1 MKQIINSKFV
11 PSQLALRIL
20 KQGRILQLNESPTQ
34 MVERVVRA
42 IVNTEAIYP
51 VSVKEMKSFARELT
65 DLIDQRKVI
74 FSTPVMTNAGTNS
87 GRPLSACTV
96 PPISLRE
103 DISKIKRMVDTYH
116 QEGLGTGFNFD
127 SLDDPLPML
136 YFLNE
141 VAVNGASSGQE
152 DRPVGNMG
160 MLSVNHPRIKEF
172 ICAKV
177 NLDIAW
183 KFNISVNVN
192 DEFILA
198 YRKNGKYPLSN
209 GGEYYAKE
217 VLDLIAAASFI
228 SGDPG
233 IIFMDRL
240 NYDNPVP
247 ELGDYQSIAPCAEV
261 GLSPGE
267 SCQFGYLNLN
277 GFFDISGNFDQL
289 GLIQATRLLTRALD
303 DALDVNIKNF
313 QIKLSA
319 DITMAK
325 RKIGIGVCGV
335 ADLLAKLKLGYDTE
349 AGRKLIKDLILL
361 INYISKEESF
371 DLARVRGSFLA
382 FPNSLYNSIPGF
394 IERKYGQNDSKYVKA
409 ADWIKLADK
418 IRHTGLRNCSTIS
431 LPPTGRSGLIIDAST
446 GIEPFFN
453 LLKNGKLHPEL
464 IADLKR
470 LNLPLNGLEKSIIR
484 SGGCQNVGL
493 PPEIAT
499 VYKTATEIH
508 PQDQLKMVAEI
519 QQGVDESI
527 SKTINLPNQTSID
540 ELKNI
545 LLDAHSAGLKGI
557 TVYINDRRS
566 GQPIKLVD

>member
-1 MKQIINSKFV
+1 MTSLFT
-11 PSQLALRIL
+11 PSRTALRIL
-20 KQGRILQLNESPTQ
+20 EKGKILQPGETPNQ

-42 IVNTEAIYP
+42 IVNTESVYS
-51 VSVKEMKSFARELT
+51 VSTKEIELFARELT
-65 DLIDQRKVI
+65 DLMDQKKII
-74 FSTPVMTNAGTNS
+74 FSTPVLTNAGS
-87 GRPLSACTV
+87 GNDRPLSACTV
-96 PPISLRE
+96 PPISLHA
-103 DISKIKRMVDTYH
+103 DMKAIKTMVNIYH

-127 SLDDPLPML
+127 NLSDPLPML
-136 YFLNE
+136 FFLNE
-141 VAVNGASSGQE
+141 VAVEGAASGQE

-160 MLSVNHPRIKEF
+160 LLSVNHPKIKEF
-172 ICAKV
+172 ICAKM
-177 NLDIAW
+177 NSEMIW
-183 KFNISVNVN
+183 KFNISVNIN

-198 YRKNGKYPLSN
+198 YRKGGKYSLSN
-209 GGEYYAKE
+209 GQEYYAKE
-217 VLDLIAAASFI
+217 IFDLIAAASFI

-247 ELGDYQSIAPCAEV
+247 NLGNYQSVAPCAEV
-261 GLSPGE
+261 GLAPGE

-277 GFFDISGNFDQL
+277 SFFDETGNFDRQ
-289 GLIQATRLLTRALD
+289 GLIRAIRLLTRSLD
-303 DALDVNIKNF
+303 DALDINIKNF

-319 DITMAK
+319 DITSAK

-335 ADLLAKLKLGYDTE
+335 ADLLAKLKLRYDTE
-349 AGRKLIKDLILL
+349 TGRKLIKDLVLL

-371 DLARVRGSFLA
+371 NLARIRGSFLA
-382 FPNSLYNSIPGF
+382 FPGSLYNSVPGF
-394 IERKYGQNDSKYVKA
+394 IERKYGQTDSEYVKA

-418 IRHTGLRNCSTIS
+418 IRNTGLRNCSTIS

-453 LLKNGKLHPEL
+453 LLKNGELHPEL
-464 IADLKR
+464 VIDLKR
-470 LNLPLNGLEKSIIR
+470 LNLSSEDLEKSIIE
-484 SGGCQNVGL
+484 SGGCQNIGL
-493 PPEIAT
+493 PPKIADI
-499 VYKTATEIH
+499 YKTATEIH

-527 SKTINLPNQTSID
+527 SKTINLPNQTSLD

-545 LLDAHSAGLKGI
+545 LLDAYSAGLKGI
-557 TVYINDRRS
+557 TVYINDRRA

>member
-1 MKQIINSKFV
+1 MKKISSHFK
-11 PSQLALRIL
+11 PSQSALKIL
-20 KQGRILQLNESPTQ
+20 KKGKILQPGESPTQ

-42 IVNTEAIYP
+42 IASTETVYSIDA
-51 VSVKEMKSFARELT
+51 KEIHIFAQELT
-65 DLIDQRKVI
+65 DLIDQKKII
-74 FSTPVMTNAGTNS
+74 FSTPVMTNAGSNN

-103 DISKIKRMVDTYH
+103 DMDKIKKMVDIYH

-127 SLDDPLPML
+127 NLDDPLPML
-136 YFLNE
+136 LFLNE
-141 VAVNGASSGQE
+141 VAIKGADSGQE

-160 MLSVNHPRIKEF
+160 MLSVNHPKIKEF
-172 ICAKV
+172 ICAKI
-177 NLDIAW
+177 NSETTW
-183 KFNISVNVN
+183 KFNISVNIN
-192 DEFILA
+192 EEFIFA
-198 YRKNGKYPLSN
+198 YRKGAKYPLSN
-209 GGEYYAKE
+209 GQEYYAKE
-217 VLDLIAAASFI
+217 IFDLIAAASFI

-247 ELGDYQSIAPCAEV
+247 DLGHYESIAPCAEV
-261 GLSPGE
+261 GLAPGE
-267 SCQFGYLNLN
+267 SCQFGYINLN
-277 GFFDISGNFDQL
+277 NFFDIDRHFDQT
-289 GLIQATRLLTRALD
+289 GLIGAIRTLTRALD
-303 DALDVNIKNF
+303 DALDINIKNF
-313 QIKLSA
+313 QIRLSA
-319 DITMAK
+319 DITSAK

-335 ADLLAKLKLGYDTE
+335 ADLLARLKLGYDSE
-349 AGRKLIKDLILL
+349 AGRKLIKDLVLL

-371 DLARVRGSFLA
+371 NLARTRGSFLA

-394 IERKYGQNDSKYVKA
+394 IERKYGQIDSEYVKA
-409 ADWIKLADK
+409 ADWIKLAEK
-418 IRHTGLRNCSTIS
+418 IRNTGLRNCSTVS

-453 LLKNGKLHPEL
+453 LLKDGTLHPEL
-464 IADLKR
+464 AADLKR
-470 LNLPLNGLEKSIIR
+470 LNLPPDGLEKAIIK
-484 SGGCQNVGL
+484 SGGCQNIGL
-493 PPEIAT
+493 PPEITAI
-499 VYKTATEIH
+499 YKTATEIH

-545 LLDAHSAGLKGI
+545 LLDAYSAGLKGI
-557 TVYINDRRS
+557 TVYINERRS